1 MLPRQ
6 ELYRKRLA
14 LKARYFDLADH
25 ERQERLRRGFAAQ
38 SFSKMPEARL
48 VLPYFLSHPR
58 ASFVPVILRTDPGAG
73 WDVATFRDKH
83 PEAEF
88 HLALAYVA
96 LRDTSSFPVQAM
108 LFTDGA
114 TAVFSEGE
122 ADVQA
127 VRRQVEEL
135 KAVGLWVSE

>member
-14 LKARYFDLADH
+14 LKARYFDFADH
-25 ERQERLRRGFAAQ
+25 ARQDRVRRDFAMQA
-38 SFSKMPEARL
+38 FSKMPEARL

-73 WDVATFRDKH
+73 WDVATFR
-83 PEAEF
+83 PEQQESEL

-96 LRDTSSFPVQAM
+96 LRDTSSFPVFAQ
-108 LFTDGA
+108 LICDGH

-122 ADVQA
+122 PDVQA
-127 VRRQVEEL
+127 VRRQIEEL
-135 KAVGLWVSE
+135 KAVGLWVNE